1 MPTTSRL
8 NKPDITTKRGVA
20 LCGSVMTVD
29 LCLENDKIVDIGLDI
44 RTCALG
50 KASAAIFV
58 ENAKGLSLHEVKKLR
73 DDLNTFLKTGV
84 FKIKEI
90 FKKYEYFKPAKAVPY
105 RHDSILLIL
114 DATIEGINNFIN
126 TSDKE

>member
-1 MPTTSRL
+1 MGMDLIQRAGGRQ
-8 NKPDITTKRGVA
+8 KGERITETLGRGLRSMTKDEIETDFGV
-20 LCGSVMTVD
+20 G
-29 LCLENDKIVDIGLDI
+29 
-44 RTCALG
+44 
-50 KASAAIFV
+50 
-58 ENAKGLSLHEVKKLR
+58 
-73 DDLNTFLKTGV
+73 
-84 FKIKEI
+84 EI